1 MEFSVKSF
9 NTKKPGALPHNNG
22 IRVQFN
28 QVSQSNFIK
37 YMYTL
42 QNSANK
48 EMNGGN
54 EKFIGKEAVLA
65 QQFAIAEDF
74 FQTDKGSEIIGSLHA
89 MIESFLFTENL
100 KQVTPEMREHIVNQL
115 RVATLVARLVDCH
128 RGALRN

>member
-1 MEFSVKSF
+1 
-9 NTKKPGALPHNNG
+9 
-22 IRVQFN
+22 
-28 QVSQSNFIK
+28 
-37 YMYTL
+37 MYTL

-48 EMNGGN
+48 ETNGGN

-65 QQFAIAEDF
+65 QQFAIVEDF